1 MERILGTMKAHIS
14 APSISIDLPA
24 GWVLEET
31 VDSWA
36 VAVPAEYSPEL
47 AETFLPN
54 VAFLIMR
61 LESDVTIEMLADGT
75 LEELHRAFTNVV
87 VHELV
92 FGEGIMDRSLTF
104 TAEGIA
110 MFQYQRNMLLPS
122 FSDDVHWFA
131 QIHATAPLDQEAL
144 LKEAFR
150 HMLLTT
156 EITPGA

>member
-1 MERILGTMKAHIS
+1 MEWILGTMKALIT
-14 APSISIDLPA
+14 APAISIDLPD

-36 VAVPAEYSPEL
+36 VAVPADYSPEL
-47 AETFLPN
+47 AATFLPN

-75 LEELHRAFTNVV
+75 LDELHQAFANVV
-87 VHELV
+87 VHDLV

-104 TAEGIA
+104 TAEGIE
-110 MFQYQRNMLLPS
+110 MFQYQRNMLLSS
-122 FSDDVHWFA
+122 FSDNVHWFA
-131 QIHATAPLDQEAL
+131 QVHATAPLDREEN

-150 HMLLTT
+150 HMLVTT
-156 EITPGA
+156 EISPGS

>member
-1 MERILGTMKAHIS
+1 MEWILGIMKLRIT
-14 APSISIDLPA
+14 APSLSIDLPE

-36 VAVPAEYSPEL
+36 VAVPAEYSSEL
-47 AETFLPN
+47 AGSFLPN

-75 LEELHRAFTNVV
+75 LDELTSVFDNVV
-87 VHELV
+87 VNELV

-104 TAEGIA
+104 AAEGLA
-110 MFQYQRNMLLPS
+110 MFQYQRNMLLSS

-131 QIHATAPLDQEAL
+131 QIHATAPLDREED
-144 LKEAFR
+144 LKQAFR
-150 HMLLTT
+150 HMLVTT
-156 EITPGA
+156 EITPGT

>member
-1 MERILGTMKAHIS
+1 MKVQIT
-14 APSISIDLPA
+14 APSISIDLPT

-36 VAVPAEYSPEL
+36 VVVPASYPAEL
-47 AETFLPN
+47 AESFLPN

-61 LESDVTIEMLADGT
+61 LESDVTIEMLAEGT
-75 LEELHRAFTNVV
+75 LEELHQAFTDVV
-87 VHELV
+87 VHDLV

-104 TAEGIA
+104 AAEGIA
-110 MFQYQRNMLLPS
+110 MFQYQRNMLLSS

-131 QIHATAPLDQEAL
+131 QIHATAPLDREED

-150 HMLLTT
+150 HMLVTT
-156 EITPGA
+156 EITPGS

>member
-1 MERILGTMKAHIS
+1 MKARIT
-14 APSISIDLPA
+14 APSISIDLPT

-36 VAVPAEYSPEL
+36 VVVPAEYSPEL

-61 LESDVTIEMLADGT
+61 LESEVTIEMLAEGT
-75 LEELHRAFTNVV
+75 LDELHQAFTNVV
-87 VHELV
+87 VHDLV

-104 TAEGIA
+104 TAEGHA
-110 MFQYQRNMLLPS
+110 MFQYQRNMVLSS

-131 QIHATAPLDQEAL
+131 QIHATAPSDQEAQ
-144 LKEAFR
+144 LKETFR
-150 HMLLTT
+150 HLLATA
-156 EITPGA
+156 EITLGS